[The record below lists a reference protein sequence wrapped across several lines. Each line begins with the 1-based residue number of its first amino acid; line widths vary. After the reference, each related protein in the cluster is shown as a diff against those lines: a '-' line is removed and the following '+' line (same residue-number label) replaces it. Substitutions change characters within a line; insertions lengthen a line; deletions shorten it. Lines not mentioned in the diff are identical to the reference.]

1 MSPAPRPPV
10 PSGSAPAGGPSRGGP
25 ARPIGDF
32 VPSALR
38 SLGVP
43 SRAASR
49 RVREAWTR
57 AADEAWAGRTAP
69 VRLQGGVLTVAVDS
83 APLREELTQF
93 HAERLLAV
101 LRIALTEDRI
111 VALRFVAGA
120 EGPR

>member
-1 MSPAPRPPV
+1 MSPAPVPRGPP
-10 PSGSAPAGGPSRGGP
+10 PSGGSSRGGP

-43 SRAASR
+43 SKAASR
-49 RVREAWTR
+49 RIRDAWNR
-57 AADEAWAGRTAP
+57 VADEAWAGRTAP
-69 VRLQGGVLTVAVDS
+69 VRLQGGVLTVEVDS

-101 LRIALTEDRI
+101 LRIALTEDRL

-120 EGPR
+120 EGSR

>member
-1 MSPAPRPPV
+1 MGPGTMGPGTKSVR
-10 PSGSAPAGGPSRGGP
+10 AGAARGGV

-49 RVREAWTR
+49 RIRDAWGRVADPAWT
-57 AADEAWAGRTAP
+57 GRTAP
-69 VRLQGGVLTVAVDS
+69 VRIQGGVLTIAVDS
-83 APLREELTQF
+83 APLREELAQF

-101 LRIALTEDRI
+101 LRIALTEDRL
-111 VALRFVAGA
+111 VAVRFVAGA
-120 EGPR
+120 EGSR